1 VISFSGFAKLDS
13 ILNQTKMKV
22 FSSLSILLKYIFVE
36 MMVEEAAMSPIA
48 SKMALLLPHLIES
61 GKLFSI
67 DPQIN

>member
-1 VISFSGFAKLDS
+1 
-13 ILNQTKMKV
+13 MKV